1 MQDKKELIDA
11 PERRGIP
18 SAQFELRSTR
28 DSLHFSGYASVF
40 DKGYDLYGG
49 PPIGWTEYIER
60 GAFDKTL
67 KEGPD
72 LHLLINHDGLPLART
87 KSGTLHLSVDDTGLR
102 VDADLDR
109 RDPDVQRL
117 QTKMERGDID
127 EMSFAFRVKRQS
139 WSADETERRL
149 EEVSLHKGDV
159 SVVNFGA
166 NPHTSASLRSA
177 LNFLASSEIRL
188 SEGELDE
195 LRGNPQ
201 KLARAMSLLNSL
213 SDTFRKQQL
222 QLQNPEVHVFDRD
235 GGFRRDFDDATRIYG
250 EDPTAVQELSAFG
263 NEEFVVQ
270 RALPADAVANG
281 RGDVPGRAIIR
292 REAVGPPPPQAHIV
306 GSSRAGKSR
315 LTRAE
320 LRALIEGAADI

>member
-11 PERRGIP
+11 PERRGVP
-18 SAQFELRSTR
+18 SSQFELRATR

-67 KEGPD
+67 KEKPD
-72 LHLLINHDGLPLART
+72 LHLLINHEGMPLART
-87 KSGTLHLSVDDTGLR
+87 KSGTLQLSVDDTGLR

-139 WSADETERRL
+139 WSADETERRI

-166 NPHTSASLRSA
+166 NPHTSATLRSA

-201 KLARAMSLLNSL
+201 RLQRAMSLLSSL
-213 SDTFRKQQL
+213 SDTFRKQDL
-222 QLQNPEVHVFDRD
+222 SLKNPEVHVFDRD
-235 GGFRRDFDDATRIYG
+235 GFRRELDPSTSIYG
-250 EDPTAVQELSAFG
+250 EDPTAVQELSPYG

-270 RALPADAVANG
+270 RALPADAMNNG
-281 RGDVPGRAIIR
+281 RLDVPGRAIIR
-292 REAVGPPPPQAHIV
+292 REVGPPPPQAHVV
-306 GSSRAGKSR
+306 GAARRGTAR
-315 LTRAE
+315 LSRAE
-320 LRALIEGAADI
+320 LRAVIMGEADL

>member
-11 PERRGIP
+11 PERRGV
-18 SAQFELRSTR
+18 SSSQFELRSSR

-67 KEGPD
+67 KEKPD
-72 LHLLINHDGLPLART
+72 LHLLMNHEGLPLART
-87 KSGTLHLSVDDTGLR
+87 KSGTLQLSVDDTGLR

-139 WSADETERRL
+139 WSADETERRI

-166 NPHTSASLRSA
+166 NPHTSATLRSS
-177 LNFLASSEIRL
+177 LNFLASSEVRL

-195 LRGNPQ
+195 LRANPQ
-201 KLARAMSLLNSL
+201 RLARAMSLLSSL
-213 SDTFRKQQL
+213 SDTFRKQDL
-222 QLQNPEVHVFDRD
+222 SLKNPEVHVFDRD
-235 GGFRRDFDDATRIYG
+235 GFRRELDPSTSIYG
-250 EDPTAVQELSAFG
+250 EDPTSVQELSAYG
-263 NEEFVVQ
+263 SEEFVVQ
-270 RALPADAVANG
+270 RALPSDAINNG
-281 RGDVPGRAIIR
+281 RMDVPGRAIIR
-292 REAVGPPPPQAHIV
+292 REVAPPPRQAHV
-306 GSSRAGKSR
+306 LGSARSGKSR
-315 LTRAE
+315 LSRAE
-320 LRALIEGAADI
+320 LRAVIMGEADLG